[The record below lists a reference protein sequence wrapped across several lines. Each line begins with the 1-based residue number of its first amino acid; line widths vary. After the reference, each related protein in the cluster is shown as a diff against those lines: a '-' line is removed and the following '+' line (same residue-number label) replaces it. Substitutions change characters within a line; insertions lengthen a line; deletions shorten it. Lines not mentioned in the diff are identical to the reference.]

1 MFFVDAHAFDVDGDK
16 EAMRKGGR
24 DFQDFR
30 FCSDADADT
39 VVGAYIDADVDA
51 DADTDAVDIDADAD
65 AVDIDADAEAGKQRG
80 ERVGRIL
87 RSCFGP
93 HFRPSLN

>member
-39 VVGAYIDADVDA
+39 CAYIDADVDA

-93 HFRPSLN
+93 HFGPSLN

>member
-39 VVGAYIDADVDA
+39 CAYIDADVDA
-51 DADTDAVDIDADAD
+51 DAVTDS
-65 AVDIDADAEAGKQRG
+65 VDIDADAESGKQRG

>member
-1 MFFVDAHAFDVDGDK
+1 
-16 EAMRKGGR
+16 MRKGGR

>member
-1 MFFVDAHAFDVDGDK
+1 
-16 EAMRKGGR
+16 MRKGGR

-39 VVGAYIDADVDA
+39 VVGAYIDADV
-51 DADTDAVDIDADAD
+51 DAD

>member
-51 DADTDAVDIDADAD
+51 DADTDAVDIDADA
-65 AVDIDADAEAGKQRG
+65 EAGKQRG